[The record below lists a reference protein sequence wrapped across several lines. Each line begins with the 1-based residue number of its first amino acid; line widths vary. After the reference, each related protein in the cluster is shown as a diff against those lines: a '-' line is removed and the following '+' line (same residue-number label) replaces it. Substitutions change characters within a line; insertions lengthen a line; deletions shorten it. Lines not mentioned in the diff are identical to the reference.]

1 MPLDGSLADV
11 PVPGV
16 TQAAKAAAPL
26 IRTRHLT
33 PFNIWNVPDKV
44 QAPAVAVWQN
54 NVQRY
59 AQDSTRLGITIAS
72 DPRNHFSN
80 DIFAVAAHGV
90 SQWCETLGLA
100 AIGDDKL
107 TRQFA
112 EMSRQKYLA
121 VGICEALHQ
130 QVDLATEPRWARISG
145 TFGEY
150 AALTARMATGEP
162 AAGHALLHRTHDLLV
177 ARHRRG
183 GVDFEVDLAHLTK
196 IEK

>member
-1 MPLDGSLADV
+1 
-11 PVPGV
+11 VPGV

-33 PFNIWNVPDKV
+33 PFNIRKVPDEVK
-44 QAPAVAVWQN
+44 ALAVWQN

-59 AQDSTRLGITIAS
+59 AQDSTRLGIPITIAS
-72 DPRNHFSN
+72 DPRNHVSN
-80 DIFAVAAHGV
+80 NILAVTAHGF

-121 VGICEALHQ
+121 VGIREALHP
-130 QVDLATEPRWARISG
+130 QVDRATEPRWARISG

-162 AAGHALLHRTHDLLV
+162 AAGHALLHRAHDLSGSPS
-177 ARHRRG
+177 RRG